1 VLGKGEGFRERKT
14 PASEV
19 EGLSSPQGVI
29 MSFVTENPR
38 GGCVLSGINS
48 VLAAIDHVCPILH
61 SGPGCCMQTTAAEQ
75 GQSGHKHACFVSGV
89 SLPSSNMLE
98 KEVVFGGVNKL
109 RTTIQGA
116 IDIIDAQAYFVLTGC
131 TAGIIGDDIQSV
143 TDEFTEKGHKVYA
156 IDTPGFA
163 GDSLLGYET
172 VWNTFIDKVIQ
183 PATEKKADLVNIFG
197 IVPYHDPFWA
207 GTLEEIERILNK
219 LGLKVN
225 TFFTKHQGIDAVEH
239 CSEAALNIIINPW
252 LFKGPAK
259 KFEEKFGVPSI
270 RFPFIPVG
278 ATDTTRF
285 VREVASALKLDDALV
300 EKVIKEEEDYVYSY
314 LAQSIGQ
321 LSWKR
326 FAVAGDASNAIA
338 LTRYLANDYSF
349 SPVLVVITENIFRP
363 EDKERIIKE
372 ITELEYANPPKIV
385 FASDQWEI
393 NQAIRNE
400 PEDISL
406 LVGSTNEKEVA
417 LEKGIQYLNATFP
430 MNERL
435 VFNRTYSGYRGSL
448 TLTEDLYDNL

>member
-1 VLGKGEGFRERKT
+1 
-14 PASEV
+14 
-19 EGLSSPQGVI
+19 
-29 MSFVTENPR
+29 MSLVTENPR

-48 VLAAIDHVCPILH
+48 VLSAIDHICPILH

-116 IDIIDAQAYFVLTGC
+116 IDIIDASAYFVLTGC

-143 TDEFTEKGHKVYA
+143 VEEFTENGHKVFA

-183 PATEKKADLVNIFG
+183 PAQEKKANLVNLFG
-197 IVPYHDPFWA
+197 VVPYHDPFWA
-207 GTLEEIERILNK
+207 GTLEELDRILSR
-219 LGLKVN
+219 LGLRVN
-225 TFFTKHQGIDAVEH
+225 TFFTKHQGLDVIEH
-239 CSEAALNIIINPW
+239 CSEAALNIIVNPW
-252 LFKGPAK
+252 LFKGPAEKFEK
-259 KFEEKFGVPSI
+259 KFDVPFI
-270 RFPFIPVG
+270 RFPHLPVG
-278 ATDTTRF
+278 ATDTTKF
-285 VREVASALKLDDALV
+285 VREVGSALKLDSELV

-326 FAVAGDASNAIA
+326 FAVAGDASNAIGF
-338 LTRYLANDYSF
+338 TRYLANDYSF
-349 SPVLVVITENIFRP
+349 SPVLVIITEQIWRP
-363 EDKERIIKE
+363 EDKERIIKA
-372 ITELEYANPPKIV
+372 ISDLEYAAPPKIV

-393 NQAIRNE
+393 NQAIKNE
-400 PEDISL
+400 SEEITL

-435 VFNRTYSGYRGSL
+435 VFNRTYAGYRGSL

>member
-1 VLGKGEGFRERKT
+1 
-14 PASEV
+14 
-19 EGLSSPQGVI
+19 

-48 VLAAIDHVCPILH
+48 VLAAINRVCPILH

-109 RTTIQGA
+109 RTTIKGA
-116 IDIIDAQAYFVLTGC
+116 TEIIDADAYFVLTGC
-131 TAGIIGDDIQSV
+131 TAGIIGDDIASV
-143 TDEFTEKGHKVYA
+143 TDEFVEQGYKVYP

-163 GDSLLGYET
+163 GDSNLGYEV

-183 PATEKKADLVNIFG
+183 PARQKKANLVNIFG
-197 IVPYHDPFWA
+197 VVPYHDPFWA
-207 GTLEEIERILNK
+207 GTLEEIDRILSK
-219 LGLKVN
+219 LGLEVN
-225 TFFTKHQGIDAVEH
+225 TFFTKHQGIDVVEH
-239 CSEAALNIIINPW
+239 SSEAALNIIVNPW

-259 KFEEKFGVPSI
+259 KFEEKFGVPSL
-270 RFPFIPVG
+270 RFPFFPIG
-278 ATDTTRF
+278 ASDTSRF
-285 VREVASALKLDDALV
+285 VREVAAALKLDEKLV
-300 EKVIKEEEDYVYSY
+300 DRVIAEEEDYVYSY

-326 FAVAGDASNAIA
+326 FAVAGDASSAIA
-338 LTRYLANDYSF
+338 ITRYLANDYSF
-349 SPVLVVITENIFRP
+349 SPVLVVITEPIFRP
-363 EDKERIIKE
+363 EDKERIIKN
-372 ITELEYANPPKIV
+372 ITELEYATPPKVV

-400 PEDISL
+400 PEEITL

-417 LEKGIQYLNATFP
+417 LEKGIQYLNGTFP

-435 VFNRTYSGYRGSL
+435 VFNRTYAGYKGSL
-448 TLTEDLYDNL
+448 TFTEDLYDNL

>member
-1 VLGKGEGFRERKT
+1 
-14 PASEV
+14 
-19 EGLSSPQGVI
+19 

-38 GGCVLSGINS
+38 GGCVLAGINS
-48 VLAAIDHVCPILH
+48 VLSAIDHVCPVLH

-116 IDIIDAQAYFVLTGC
+116 IDIIDANAYFVLTGC
-131 TAGIIGDDIQSV
+131 TAGIIGDDIASV
-143 TDEFTEKGHKVYA
+143 TDEFNQKGYKVYP

-172 VWNTFIDKVIQ
+172 VWNSLIDKVIQ
-183 PATEKKADLVNIFG
+183 PAEKKQSNLVNIFG
-197 IVPYHDPFWA
+197 IIPYHDPFWS
-207 GTLEEIERILNK
+207 GTLEEIDRILSK

-225 TFFTKHQGIDAVEH
+225 TFFTKHQGLDVIEH

-259 KFEEKFGVPSI
+259 KFEDKFGVPSI
-270 RFPFIPVG
+270 RFPFCPIG

-285 VREVASALKLDDALV
+285 VREVSATLNLDQALV
-300 EKVIKEEEDYVYSY
+300 DKVIAEEEDYVYSY
-314 LAQSIGQ
+314 LGQSIGQ

-338 LTRYLANDYSF
+338 ITRYLANDYSF

-372 ITELEYANPPKIV
+372 ISSLEYAAAPKIV

-400 PEDISL
+400 PEEITL

-417 LEKGIQYLNATFP
+417 LEKGIQFLNATFP

-435 VFNRTYSGYRGSL
+435 IFNRTYAGYRGSL
-448 TLTEDLYDNL
+448 TFTEDLYDNL

>member
-1 VLGKGEGFRERKT
+1 
-14 PASEV
+14 
-19 EGLSSPQGVI
+19 

-38 GGCVLSGINS
+38 GGCVLAGINS
-48 VLAAIDHVCPILH
+48 VLSAIDHVCPVLH

-116 IDIIDAQAYFVLTGC
+116 IDIIDANAYFVLTGC
-131 TAGIIGDDIQSV
+131 TAGIIGDDIASV
-143 TDEFTEKGHKVYA
+143 TDEFNQKGYKVYPVE
-156 IDTPGFA
+156 TPGFA
-163 GDSLLGYET
+163 GDSNLGYEVT
-172 VWNTFIDKVIQ
+172 WNTLIDKVIQ
-183 PATEKKADLVNIFG
+183 PAEKKQSNLVNIFG
-197 IVPYHDPFWA
+197 IIPYHDPFWS
-207 GTLEEIERILNK
+207 GTLEEIDRILSK

-225 TFFTKHQGIDAVEH
+225 TFFTKHQGLDVIEH

-259 KFEEKFGVPSI
+259 KFEDKFGVPSI
-270 RFPFIPVG
+270 RFPFCPIG
-278 ATDTTRF
+278 ASDTTRF
-285 VREVASALKLDDALV
+285 VREVSAALNLDQALV
-300 EKVIKEEEDYVYSY
+300 DKVIAEEEDYVYSY
-314 LAQSIGQ
+314 LGQSIGQ

-326 FAVAGDASNAIA
+326 FAIAGDASNAIA
-338 LTRYLANDYSF
+338 ITRYLANDYSF

-372 ITELEYANPPKIV
+372 ISSLEYAAAPKIV

-400 PEDISL
+400 PEEITL

-417 LEKGIQYLNATFP
+417 LEKGIQFLNATFP
-430 MNERL
+430 INERL
-435 VFNRTYSGYRGSL
+435 IFNRTYAGYRGSL
-448 TLTEDLYDNL
+448 TFTEDLYDNL